1 MMTPEEL
8 CSSLRDLLVEERVA
22 IRALDSAEVER
33 ASHAKE
39 ALLAEL
45 VAKEPSERAAY
56 LEKIEPLRDELK
68 RNLILLAHARDC
80 MREVVTNVQTK
91 GGRVSIE
98 L

>member
-8 CSSLRDLLVEERVA
+8 SSSLRDLLVEERVA

-33 ASHAKE
+33 TSHAKE